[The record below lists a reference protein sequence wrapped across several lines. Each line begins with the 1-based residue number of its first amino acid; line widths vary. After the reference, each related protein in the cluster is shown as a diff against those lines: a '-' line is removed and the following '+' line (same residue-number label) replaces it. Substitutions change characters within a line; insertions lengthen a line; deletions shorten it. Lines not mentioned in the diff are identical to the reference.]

1 MTATPPRP
9 DLYPLDTTRD
19 ARALWALDNTTIPNV
34 VPGFTFR
41 ECLVPYLIE
50 VYDRHSQ
57 PPAADAPPTLCWT
70 PAAAFATDLADAKM
84 IPTLVDPDT
93 GKTNPASGPELEAF
107 MRRAIRALALKPAS
121 APRTKKPKPDPY
133 RVCALTLAVQLAEHT
148 RNLGTT
154 SLIQLVQ
161 AYADAFE
168 QDLRDETT
176 GGTE

>member
-9 DLYPLDTTRD
+9 DLYPLDQTRD

-41 ECLVPYLIE
+41 ECLVSYLIE
-50 VYDRHSQ
+50 AHNRHAQ
-57 PPAADAPPTLCWT
+57 PPATDALPWT
-70 PAAAFATDLADAKM
+70 PAAAFAPDLADAKI

-93 GKTNPASGPELEAF
+93 GKHNPDHGPELEAF
-107 MRRAIRALALKPAS
+107 MRRAIHALALKPAS
-121 APRTKKPKPDPY
+121 APRTRQPKPDPY
-133 RVCALTLAVQLAEHT
+133 RVHALTLAVQLAEHV
-148 RNLGTT
+148 RNIGTT

-168 QDLRDETT
+168 QDLRDETA
-176 GGTE
+176 GGTA